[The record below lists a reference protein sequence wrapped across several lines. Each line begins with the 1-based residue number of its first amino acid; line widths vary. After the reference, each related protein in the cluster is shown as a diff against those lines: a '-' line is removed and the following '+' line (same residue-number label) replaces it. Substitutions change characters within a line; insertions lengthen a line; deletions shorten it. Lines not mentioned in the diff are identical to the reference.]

1 MTPPAGTV
9 RADSPPAQPDAAVIR
24 RAGPVRRTARF
35 LATCFGWLG
44 ILGAT
49 GWMGLAVYYSD
60 RHSAPPRFWPA
71 LLIAA
76 GSLAAAILI
85 KPRRRGVVVFLLAFS
100 GTIAWFL
107 TLRPSSSLDWAAD
120 VARMPTATV
129 DGNLV
134 RFHNVRN
141 FQYRSETDFTP
152 VYEDRTYD
160 LTRLRSLDYVLSYWS
175 GRAIAH
181 AFVSFGF
188 EDGSYLAVSIET
200 RKEKFESYSA
210 VEGFFRQYELIYVVA
225 DERDLIGL
233 RAAHRGEDVY
243 LFRLRTPIS
252 KVRAVF
258 LDYARTVNSLNE
270 RPEFYNALT
279 ANCTTSILTHLRRVP
294 PYPPFSLKV
303 LVSGY
308 SSQFAYESGALDSTL
323 TFEELQTRGRVTDR
337 AKAAMN
343 DPNFSARIRE
353 GVPLPPPMDA
363 PPAD

>member
-1 MTPPAGTV
+1 MTPSTDTSRIDPAAT
-9 RADSPPAQPDAAVIR
+9 PPDDARTR
-24 RAGPVRRTARF
+24 RTGPVRRTARF
-35 LATCFGWLG
+35 LAICFGWLG
-44 ILGAT
+44 IVGAT

-60 RHSAPPRFWPA
+60 RHSAPPRLWTA
-71 LLIAA
+71 LLVTA

-134 RFHNVRN
+134 RIRNVRN

-160 LTRLRSLDYVLSYWS
+160 LSKLRSLDYVLSYWS

-188 EDGSYLAVSIET
+188 EDGSYVAVSIET
-200 RKEKFESYSA
+200 RKEKSESYSA

-258 LDYARTVNSLNE
+258 LDYVHTVNSLNE
-270 RPEFYNALT
+270 RPQFYNALT

-294 PYPPFSLKV
+294 PYPPFSMKV
-303 LVSGY
+303 LISGY
-308 SSQFAYESGALDSTL
+308 SSQFAYESGALDPSL
-323 TFEELQTRGRVTDR
+323 TFDELQARGRVTDR
-337 AKAAMN
+337 AKAAM
-343 DPNFSARIRE
+343 DDANFSARIRE
-353 GVPLPPPMDA
+353 GVPMPPPMDP